1 MLSNHSMKFKVLACE
16 VFTRELEQLSKDCA
30 HQLDITYL
38 PKGLHDLGQD
48 KMLARMQA
56 EVDAVPAQAFDAIL
70 LVYGLCNNGISGL
83 KANNTKLVVPR
94 AHDCITLFLGGRAEY
109 KQEFDNNPGT
119 YYRTTGWIE
128 HESADGAGDETI
140 QQKLG
145 LFMAY
150 EELVE
155 KYGEDNAKYI
165 QETMGSGV
173 EHYSRLA
180 FIQMGVDGEEP
191 FIEQSRKEAE
201 EKEWTF
207 DLVKGSLTLLQRLT
221 RGDWDDD
228 FLIVEPGRSIS
239 PTHDDGVVRTSDGPD
254 A

>member
-1 MLSNHSMKFKVLACE
+1 MKFKVLACE
-16 VFTRELEQLSKDCA
+16 VFTREIQFLAKHCVNKV
-30 HQLDITYL
+30 DISFL
-38 PKGLHDLGQD
+38 PKGLHDLGQE
-48 KMLARMQA
+48 KMLARMQ
-56 EVDAVPAQAFDAIL
+56 EQVDAASGKGFDAIL

-83 KANNTKLVVPR
+83 TARDTQLVIPR

-109 KQEFDNNPGT
+109 KEQFEGQPGT

-128 HESADGAGDETI
+128 HESPDGAGDETI

-173 EHYSRLA
+173 QHYSRLA
-180 FIQMGVDGEEP
+180 FIEMGVDGEQP
-191 FIEQSRKEAE
+191 FIEKSRAEAE
-201 EKEWTF
+201 QKEWNF
-207 DLVKGSLTLLQRLT
+207 EIVRGSMTLLRKLI
-221 RGDWDDD
+221 DAEWDSD
-228 FLIVEPGRSIS
+228 FLVIPPGETVIAS
-239 PTHDDGVVRTSDGPD
+239 PDDEVVRTVDHK
-254 A
+254 